1 MRFSTHLT
9 TNALLLV
16 VYSSNNIVSSRT
28 FFRLY
33 FQEYIKSL
41 CNPELVISVPFGEQ
55 YYGVL
60 YESRDKLEK
69 STGAV
74 VKFPSRSSCSL
85 QGSAEAVILAQ
96 SVIEEKLRTTQ
107 SAVKPTQSTV
117 IEPQLREFALKLGY
131 SNQVIDQAVQKLGT
145 NVTQNTLLNELL
157 KTTAS
162 LPYQISAAPSQPKPS
177 AGPIASYSRPREVV
191 ARGAPSIPPAM
202 LRYDNPSDQMV
213 RSHWDRD
220 PSPGPAQHYAM
231 RDAIPKGAAVMPR
244 PSYDVPGDLMERGVP
259 RGTKR
264 GYEPQRPADIIA
276 RGAPPVQPLMQ
287 VHAPPYG
294 NHVAAS
300 YDVHRD
306 VAGSSGLSASER
318 LDEQEQLMYQQ
329 IVGAKKAAGS
339 TSSNLRPVVIDG
351 SNVAMR
357 WVDFL

>member
-1 MRFSTHLT
+1 M
-9 TNALLLV
+9 
-16 VYSSNNIVSSRT
+16 
-28 FFRLY
+28 
-33 FQEYIKSL
+33 
-41 CNPELVISVPFGEQ
+41 VISVPFGEQ

-69 STGAV
+69 STSAV

-96 SVIEEKLRTTQ
+96 SLIEEKLKSSQ
-107 SAVKPTQSTV
+107 PTV

-191 ARGAPSIPPAM
+191 ARGASSVPPSM

-220 PSPGPAQHYAM
+220 PSPGPSQHYPM
-231 RDAIPKGAAVMPR
+231 RDVMSR
-244 PSYDVPGDLMERGVP
+244 QSYDIPGDIMERGVL

-264 GYEPQRPADIIA
+264 GYEVQRPADIIA

-287 VHAPPYG
+287 MPASPYG
-294 NHVAAS
+294 NHVAAV

-306 VAGSSGLSASER
+306 VAGSSGMSASER

-329 IVGAKKAAGS
+329 IVGAKKAAGN
-339 TSSNLRPVVIDG
+339 TSSNLRPIVIDG

-357 WVDFL
+357 WVFFLQLLCN

>member
-1 MRFSTHLT
+1 M
-9 TNALLLV
+9 
-16 VYSSNNIVSSRT
+16 
-28 FFRLY
+28 
-33 FQEYIKSL
+33 
-41 CNPELVISVPFGEQ
+41 VISVPFGEQ

-96 SVIEEKLRTTQ
+96 SVIEEKL
-107 SAVKPTQSTV
+107 KPTQSTV

-177 AGPIASYSRPREVV
+177 AGPIAPYSRPREVV
-191 ARGAPSIPPAM
+191 ARGAPSMPPTM

-220 PSPGPAQHYAM
+220 PSPGPTQHYPM
-231 RDAIPKGAAVMPR
+231 RDAIAKGAAVMPR
-244 PSYDVPGDLMERGVP
+244 PGYDVPGDLMERGVL

-294 NHVAAS
+294 NHVAAA

-357 WVDFL
+357 WVDFLQLLCNN